1 MPLVNMKPLLREAME
16 QGYAVAAFN
25 LVDYGTTKAMIK
37 AAEELKAPVIV
48 QVSTKTIKYYS
59 HQESLT
65 GSVTC
70 PPIRRRRSSC
80 TWITARTSTSSANAP
95 KRAGRR

>member
-1 MPLVNMKPLLREAME
+1 MPLVNMKPVLREAME

-48 QVSTKTIKYYS
+48 QVSTKTIKFYS
-59 HQESLT
+59 HEEIFGWVEGLAKKSP
-65 GSVTC
+65 S
-70 PPIRRRRSSC
+70 PIVLHLDHC
-80 TWITARTSTSSANAP
+80 
-95 KRAGRR
+95 